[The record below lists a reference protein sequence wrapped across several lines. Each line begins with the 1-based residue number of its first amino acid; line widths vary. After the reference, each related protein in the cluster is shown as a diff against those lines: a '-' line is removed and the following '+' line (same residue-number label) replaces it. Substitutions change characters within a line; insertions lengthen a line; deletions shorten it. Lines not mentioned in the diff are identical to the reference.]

1 MMSEGEGTMGQMQHT
16 VDLRIPSDYGYEKV
30 AMDAASAVARRM
42 GFGESRIAD
51 LRTALA
57 EACLNAMEHGNRF
70 AEDTKVM
77 VVLTVGDDRLGV
89 DVIDEGRGVGEPH
102 ITAPLSVPHQAG
114 VAHGSMGMFL
124 ISHLM
129 DEVEY
134 TRQPSGTTVRM
145 GIYLEQPKHSYAKVS
160 R

>member
-1 MMSEGEGTMGQMQHT
+1 MSEGEGAMGQMQHT

-30 AMDAASAVARRM
+30 AMEAASAVARRM
-42 GFGESRIAD
+42 GFSEGRIND
-51 LRTALA
+51 LRTALS

-77 VVLTVGDDRLGV
+77 VVLTVGDDRLSV
-89 DVIDEGRGVGEPH
+89 DVIDEGRGAGEPR
-102 ITAPLSVPHQAG
+102 ITEPLSVPHQSG
-114 VAHGSMGMFL
+114 LAHGSMGMFL
-124 ISHLM
+124 ISQLM

-145 GIYLEQPKHSYAKVS
+145 GIYLEQPKHNLAKLS
-160 R
+160 C